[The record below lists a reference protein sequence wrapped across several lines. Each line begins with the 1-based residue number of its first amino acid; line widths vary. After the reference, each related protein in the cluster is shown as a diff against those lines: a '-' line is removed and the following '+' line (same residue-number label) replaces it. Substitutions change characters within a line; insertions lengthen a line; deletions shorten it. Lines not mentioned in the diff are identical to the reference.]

1 MSFSNEMKID
11 LSKVVVTNQC
21 CILAELIALVLVI
34 GSGEKDSDDEIVKL
48 ITENVNVAK
57 RIFFL
62 IKEAFGVNPQIVIRK
77 SNKLKEHNVY
87 LLSFDKARII
97 KNNNIYVKFKNTD
110 ELKILQGK
118 SGLSKVCCRK
128 SFLRGVFLGA
138 GSITNPNNYYHLE
151 IVLKNEHTAKDVHDI
166 ITRFNIPSRIT
177 KRKNSNIVYIKDVNH
192 ISDFLNIIGAHKA
205 MLDIENVRILKEMR
219 NSVNRIVNCET
230 ANLTKIVD
238 ASIRHINAIKYLQN
252 INRLDKL
259 PDSLKEIAYLRLEY
273 QDLSLKELGLLL
285 DKPLG
290 KSGVNHR
297 LNKIVQ
303 IAEES

>member
-1 MSFSNEMKID
+1 MSFSIEMKSD
-11 LSKVVVTNQC
+11 LSKVVVSNQC
-21 CILAELIALVLVI
+21 CILAELMALVLVV
-34 GSGEKDSDDEIVKL
+34 GNGEKYDNDEVIKL
-48 ITENVNVAK
+48 VTENVNVAK

-62 IKEAFGVNPQIVIRK
+62 VKEAFGINPEIVIRK
-77 SNKLKEHNVY
+77 SNRLKEHNIY
-87 LLSFDKARII
+87 FLSFNKRRII
-97 KNNNIYVKFKNTD
+97 KNQGVYDKFKNIDT
-110 ELKILQGK
+110 LKILQSK
-118 SGLSKVCCRK
+118 TELSKACCRK
-128 SFLRGVFLGA
+128 SFLRGIFLGA

-151 IVLKNEHTAKDVHDI
+151 IVLKNEQTAKDVNDI
-166 ITRFNIPSRIT
+166 ITKFNISSRVT
-177 KRKNSNIVYIKDVNH
+177 KHKNSSIVYVKDANQ

-205 MLDIENVRILKEMR
+205 MLDLENVRILKEMR

-238 ASIRHINAIKYLQN
+238 ASLRHINAIKYLQN
-252 INRLDKL
+252 INKLEKL
-259 PDSLKEIAYLRLEY
+259 PEPLKEIAYLRLEY
-273 QDLSLKELGLLL
+273 QDLSLKELGQLL